1 MDIEFER
8 LENEAVKDT
17 IQLYLER
24 VEQLYTLIQQ
34 WLTAENLVIVSS
46 RVSTIERQAIY
57 KVTQLT
63 VKTPSEETLAEIKPT
78 SSKVIVGEGL
88 IEIEGWFGKETL
100 VYMTDGGPQIMK
112 PSRNDR
118 NKQVRVQMYKGIEV
132 DGWYWIE
139 NSRRRRM
146 HLVEPALFLELITF
160 VSDYEF

>member
-1 MDIEFER
+1 MDIEFEH
-8 LENEAVKDT
+8 LENEAVKDK
-17 IQLYLER
+17 IRLYLER
-24 VEQLYTLIQQ
+24 VEQLYTQIKQ
-34 WLTAENLVIVSS
+34 WLTEENLVVVSS
-46 RVSTIERQAIY
+46 RVETIERQAMY

-63 VKTPSEETLAEIKPT
+63 VKTPEGETLAEIKPT

-118 NKQVRVQMYKGIEV
+118 TKQIMVQMYKGIAV

-139 NSRRRRM
+139 DSRRRRM
-146 HLVEPALFLELITF
+146 HLVDQELFLELITF